1 VFVTC
6 RLPFFRSAMSTA
18 LDSAESTRVQVEL
31 VYFDIHAR
39 GELTRLCYAAA
50 GRSADLTDTRI
61 PLFMESP
68 ENAWAWT
75 TQHEPKTPFGYL
87 PYLNIRV
94 GDGPVRQISGDGA
107 VETFV
112 ARRLRLMG
120 RDAVDESVCTTIS
133 TAAVGLLGPGLTRA
147 GLRGMS
153 KAVAAAV
160 HPRADLGEVL
170 ANLERY
176 VRKLMESTARQEGDK
191 YIVAS
196 QLTLADLAI
205 FNCLDECLLGPR
217 GNNPLQGVAEVLKE
231 YYPNLIKTYDVVKQ
245 DLAGYLIERQ
255 AKHEKP

>member
-1 VFVTC
+1 LSLAGILFGQ
-6 RLPFFRSAMSTA
+6 SAMSAAT
-18 LDSAESTRVQVEL
+18 DSAQSTHVHIEL

-50 GRSADLTDTRI
+50 GRSENLTETRV
-61 PLFMESP
+61 PLFMDSP
-68 ENAWAWT
+68 ENLEAWR
-75 TQHEPKTPFGYL
+75 TQHSPKAPFGYL
-87 PYLNIRV
+87 PYLNVRV

-112 ARRLRLMG
+112 ARRLGLMG
-120 RDAVDESVCTTIS
+120 RDEVDESVCTTIA
-133 TAAVGLLGPGLTRA
+133 TAAVGLLGPGLTSA
-147 GLRGMS
+147 GLRGAS
-153 KAVAAAV
+153 AEVAAAV
-160 HPRADLGEVL
+160 RPGRELGGVL

-217 GNNPLQGVAEVLKE
+217 GNNPLKGVAEVLKKN
-231 YYPNLIKTYDVVKQ
+231 YPTLMRTYDVVKQ
-245 DLAGYLIERQ
+245 DLARYLVERQ
-255 AKHEKP
+255 AKHPEL